1 MVSDPLQFEKSSQNL
16 IQIVEASKKIK
27 SNMDEN
33 KKKIY
38 FWYKFDES
46 SSIVATI
53 YILLDFWNYILPDH
67 ADTMFEPGFCKFYK
81 TRVHTWYRRDPVQ
94 YNFKNRVK
102 FI

>member
-1 MVSDPLQFEKSSQNL
+1 MVSDPLQFEKSSQIL
-16 IQIVEASKKIK
+16 IDSGSFEQNQIEHGWK
-27 SNMDEN
+27 SE
-33 KKKIY
+33 IY
-38 FWYKFDES
+38 
-46 SSIVATI
+46 
-53 YILLDFWNYILPDH
+53 YILPDH